1 MRRLPLSIAA
11 ATCLAS
17 ALVAG
22 PAASCINTFSP
33 RLLEAHDRGEAEVL
47 TAAMADAEEAHRRSP
62 TLETTN
68 DLAVARILGGR
79 MDEGIEIL
87 RTLENAR
94 PGSAIVAGNLGTALG
109 YSGRADEALTWIRE
123 SVRRDPS
130 IHQGSEWVHVKF
142 LEARLA
148 LQRDPDWLRRN
159 SVIGWREGQ
168 RLPPNERSQ
177 PRTHRELVEAIGYQL
192 DRHTKFIAP
201 PDAVIGD
208 LYLTLGDLAHSAPQA
223 FSGTWDRD
231 LREAQSYEAALRY
244 GTLYEA
250 RARERLAAAQR
261 RVAAANEARDITAQR
276 EQEIQAREQ
285 ANQQAA
291 EERRRRLESE
301 QHRRRVMAGVAFGVF
316 GLLVA
321 GVILW
326 RRRRAAA

>member
-1 MRRLPLSIAA
+1 MTRSPLSIVA
-11 ATCLAS
+11 ATG
-17 ALVAG
+17 LVLGLIAG
-22 PAASCINTFSP
+22 PAASCIATFQ
-33 RLLEAHDRGEAEVL
+33 DRTPGIPE
-47 TAAMADAEEAHRRSP
+47 AEEAHRRSP

-68 DLAVARILGGR
+68 DLAVALILAGR
-79 MDEGIEIL
+79 MEEGIERL
-87 RTLENAR
+87 RELEKSR
-94 PGSAIVAGNLGTALG
+94 PGSALVAGNLGTALG
-109 YSGRADEALTWIRE
+109 YAGHADEALPWIRE

-130 IHQGSEWVHVKF
+130 VHQGSEWVHLKF

-177 PRTHRELVEAIGYQL
+177 PRTHRELVDAIGYQL
-192 DRHTKFIAP
+192 EQHTKFIAP

-208 LYLTLGDLAHSAPQA
+208 LYLTLGDLAHSAPLA

-231 LREAQSYEAALRY
+231 LREARSYEAALRY

-261 RVAAANEARDITAQR
+261 RVEAANKAREVAAQR
-276 EQEIQAREQ
+276 EQEILAREQ
-285 ANQQAA
+285 AIQLAA
-291 EERRRRLESE
+291 DDRKRRLESE
-301 QHRRRVMAGVAFGVF
+301 QFRRRVMAGVAFGVF
-316 GLLVA
+316 GVIVA
-321 GVILW
+321 GVIFW